1 MNNKNR
7 HVLCGVLILIW
18 LIPFC
23 LGLVF
28 SYQELGGWEGV
39 QSDGVVVR
47 SANGE
52 IRIAYPGGY
61 AGFPV
66 RFIKITDFSNG
77 DRVREYDLRRG
88 LLNAALVGF
97 NLIGIVVAVQKTS
110 WQFSIRLLMLSTAV
124 FAVLILWA
132 QSANFNFLFFVRVA
146 YFLPLIVGG
155 MTLLLGSR
163 DCGERQELGPG

>member
-1 MNNKNR
+1 MWCVNFDLVNSI
-7 HVLCGVLILIW
+7 LFGIGVFLSRAW
-18 LIPFC
+18 R
-23 LGLVF
+23 
-28 SYQELGGWEGV
+28 GWEGV

-77 DRVREYDLRRG
+77 ERVREYDLRRG

-97 NLIGIVVAVQKTS
+97 NLIGIVVAVQKSS

-163 DCGERQELGPG
+163 DCAERQELGPG

>member
-66 RFIKITDFSNG
+66 RFIEITDFSNG

-97 NLIGIVVAVQKTS
+97 NLIGIVVAVQKSS
-110 WQFSIRLLMLSTAV
+110 WQFSIHIV
-124 FAVLILWA
+124 VLFPA
-132 QSANFNFLFFVRVA
+132 
-146 YFLPLIVGG
+146 PL
-155 MTLLLGSR
+155 
-163 DCGERQELGPG
+163 